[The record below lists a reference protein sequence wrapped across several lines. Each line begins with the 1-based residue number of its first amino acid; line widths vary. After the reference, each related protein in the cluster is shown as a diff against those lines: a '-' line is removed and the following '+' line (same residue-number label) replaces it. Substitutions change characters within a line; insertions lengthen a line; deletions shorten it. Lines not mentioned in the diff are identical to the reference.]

1 MIWPAVSPRLL
12 GGGILIVVLVGGGFY
27 LHHKGYEAGEAS
39 VQVRWDAEK
48 LIVEKEIL
56 EAELR
61 NKGKQLADLQAA
73 EVVRNELQEKIA
85 DYDNRYST
93 LARRLRDYQAHAS
106 GCALP
111 GDAGAPGGTP
121 ETGGELPG
129 AGEVEQA
136 VDDVRK
142 ACINDAA
149 RLEGWQAW
157 WKRIS
162 STS

>member
-12 GGGILIVVLVGGGFY
+12 GGGILLAVLVGGGFY
-27 LHHKGYEAGEAS
+27 LHHKGYEAGEAA
-39 VQVRWDAEK
+39 VQVRWDEEK

-56 EAELR
+56 EAEIR

-73 EVVRNELQEKIA
+73 EVVRNELQEKLA
-85 DYDNRYST
+85 DYDAKYST
-93 LARRLRDYQAHAS
+93 LARRLRDYQVRAS
-106 GCALP
+106 GCALST
-111 GDAGAPGGTP
+111 DAGAPRGTP

-142 ACINDAA
+142 ACVNDAA